1 MKSFVIALCAVI
13 MSSPFALANGCNSHD
28 KETVMVC
35 ESGQQWDEALN
46 ACVDVSA

>member
-1 MKSFVIALCAVI
+1 MKSSVIALLAVI
-13 MSSPFALANGCNSHD
+13 LSSPFAWANGCNSHD

-35 ESGQQWDEALN
+35 DSGQQWDETLN

>member
-1 MKSFVIALCAVI
+1 MKSFVIALFTVI
-13 MSSPFALANGCNSHD
+13 LSSPFAWAEGSNSHD

-35 ESGQQWDEALN
+35 ESGQQWDETLN